1 MPIRG
6 FENVVS
12 RRMKP
17 SLSRSGETA
26 ALMACMPNISTAK
39 PSSIS
44 PTWWLDCFFENIL
57 STIPITATTA
67 VIVEVEK
74 SDTQPPEPARL
85 ERQIIQPVTLVPISA
100 PRMTDIACLTFIIPE
115 FTKPTAMTEVAED
128 DCITAVTAVP
138 SSTPLSGVPD
148 SL

>member
-1 MPIRG
+1 M
-6 FENVVS
+6 
-12 RRMKP
+12 
-17 SLSRSGETA
+17 
-26 ALMACMPNISTAK
+26 
-39 PSSIS
+39 
-44 PTWWLDCFFENIL
+44 
-57 STIPITATTA
+57 
-67 VIVEVEK
+67 EK
-74 SDTQPPEPARL
+74 SDTQPPEPSRL